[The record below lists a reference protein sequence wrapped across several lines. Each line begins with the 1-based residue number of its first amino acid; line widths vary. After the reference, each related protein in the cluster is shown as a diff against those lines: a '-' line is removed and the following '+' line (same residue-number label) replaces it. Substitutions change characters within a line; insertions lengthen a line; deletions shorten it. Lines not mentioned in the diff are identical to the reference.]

1 MTRGHALTRT
11 LAALTGLVGLAVPAI
26 ASASSSSVGP
36 PTGVRVVHV
45 SPRSFT
51 VTSLRSSNARRY
63 RVYASTKKRD
73 LSVDVISSDRM
84 SADSKTPKITLKGLR
99 YQTAPYF
106 YRVEAINGSRRRF
119 STTIGS
125 VGLRPA
131 MPTVLAAT
139 SSAAGTYLTWRSGVA
154 TGFTVQQATDPGM
167 TQGLR
172 SYPIDGQETQFTPY
186 GLVNGTTYYFR
197 IRAMNAGTPSS
208 YSNTVQA
215 VAMSDEQ
222 PVRVMSYNILE
233 ACNDGR
239 KEGGATVAP
248 WSERGPA
255 IAKLIDQADPDVV
268 GIQEAASW
276 VGKVKGPRQIDSL
289 TSILDG
295 AYKLADT
302 EIPPSQPHFVRTGVY
317 ILYKTATYKAIGSG
331 GHWNLG
337 NTRWAAYQMLQNRAT
352 GARFLFVSAHLLHAA
367 GVGADARR
375 AAETKNLLS
384 DAGRVAGSAGVPAVY
399 VGDFNSDQYL
409 RHSYNGPA
417 ITMRAAHVA
426 DAFDVAQT
434 RTRAQYNT
442 AENYKRTPPKNG
454 ARIDYVFAAPGVAV
468 RSWGLVMDLAHRKF
482 VGTIP
487 SDHNPLVS
495 NLLVP
500 YSAAS

>member
-1 MTRGHALTRT
+1 MTRGYALTRT
-11 LAALTGLVGLAVPAI
+11 LAALTGLVCLAVPAI

-36 PTGVRVVHV
+36 PTGVRVAHI
-45 SPRSFT
+45 SSSSFT
-51 VTSLRSSNARRY
+51 VTVHAVAHARHY
-63 RVYASTKKRD
+63 RVYASTVKRD
-73 LSVDVISSDRM
+73 LAAATISSDRM
-84 SADSKTPKITLKGLR
+84 SANSKTPKITLKGLP
-99 YQTAPYF
+99 YQTVPYF
-106 YRVEAINGSRRRF
+106 YRVEAINGSKR
-119 STTIGS
+119 SLAAVAS

-131 MPTVLAAT
+131 MPTGLAAT

-154 TGFTVQQATDPGM
+154 TGFTVQQATDPDM

-197 IRAMNAGTPSS
+197 IRAINAGTPSS
-208 YSNTVQA
+208 YTSTVQA

-222 PVRVMSYNILE
+222 PVSVMSYNILE
-233 ACNDGR
+233 AGNDGR
-239 KEGGATVAP
+239 AEGGATVAP

-255 IAKLIDQADPDVV
+255 VAKLIDQADPDVV

-276 VGKVKGPRQIDSL
+276 VAAVKGPRQIDSL

-295 AYKLADT
+295 AYTLADT

-317 ILYKTATYKAIGSG
+317 ILYKTATYQAIGSG

-337 NTRWAAYQMLQNRAT
+337 DTRWAAYQILQNRAT
-352 GARFLFVSAHLLHAA
+352 GASFLFVSAHLLDAA
-367 GVGADARR
+367 GVGADAQR
-375 AAETKNLLS
+375 AAETKSLLS
-384 DAGRVAGSAGVPAVY
+384 QAGNYAASAGVPVVY
-399 VGDFNSDQYL
+399 VGDFNSDQCL
-409 RHSYNGPA
+409 RHSYNAPA
-417 ITMRAAHVA
+417 IAMRMAGFA

-434 RTRAQYNT
+434 RTRARYNT

-468 RSWGLVMDLAHRKF
+468 QSWGLVMDLAHGSF

-495 NLLVP
+495 NVVIP
-500 YSAAS
+500 FSGDST